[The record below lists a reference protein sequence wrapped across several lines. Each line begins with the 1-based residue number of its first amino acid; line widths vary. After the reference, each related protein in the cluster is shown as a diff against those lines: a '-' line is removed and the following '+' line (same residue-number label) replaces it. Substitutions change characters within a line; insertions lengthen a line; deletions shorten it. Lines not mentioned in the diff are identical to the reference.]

1 MKLFTKLLVAP
12 AALGLLAPLSVS
24 ATEIDING
32 IADYSKSTK
41 TKFKKFDSSTFS
53 NKIANRSTLLAG
65 GEGLVES
72 HNHDGGFSDTTTL
85 TGEAS
90 FLVAAATAGDD
101 VLEGDG
107 AGDDVNLGG
116 TQATYYLGLDLN
128 TSFSGT
134 DNLNI
139 GLETG
144 NAVNISG
151 IQTGLVSSILDY
163 GSTNGDAI
171 KVHNVHY
178 SSTIGDKFSYIVGDS
193 LDVSA
198 AFTGACTYSA
208 FTDALGDCGTGNSAG
223 TGSDDDVAFSSNYEI
238 GNGFTFGAGIGST
251 SESVGAF
258 TKESDDRYAFQLAYE
273 SDSYGLAA
281 TYSSFYDADS
291 VDTTYIGLNGFYTLD
306 NAGIES
312 ISVGWESADPETGS
326 NGTGWFAGINTSE
339 VGPGSIS
346 LGIGTHSDVATS
358 NPTIVPEN
366 TDEALIYEASYSW
379 DINDGISATV
389 GGFIQER
396 AAAGSDDLTGVA
408 MTTTFS
414 F

>member
-12 AALGLLAPLSVS
+12 AALGLLVPFSVS
-24 ATEIDING
+24 ATEIDIDG
-32 IADYSKSTK
+32 ISSYSKSTK
-41 TKFKKFDSSTFS
+41 TKLKKFNSSSFS
-53 NKIANRSTLLAG
+53 NKIVDSTLLAG
-65 GEGLVES
+65 GEGLVDS
-72 HNHDGGFSDTTTL
+72 HSHDGGFSDTTTL

-90 FLVAAATAGDD
+90 FLVAAATSGDP

-116 TQATYYLGLDLN
+116 TQASYYLGLDLN
-128 TSFSGT
+128 TSFTGS

-139 GLETG
+139 GIESG
-144 NAVNISG
+144 NAVNVSG
-151 IQTGLVSSILDY
+151 IQTGLVSSILDF
-163 GSTNGDAI
+163 GAANGDAL

-178 SSTIGDKFSYIVGDS
+178 SSSIGDKLSYIVGDS

-198 AFTGACTYSA
+198 AFTGACVYSA
-208 FTDALGDCGTGNSAG
+208 FTDALGNCGTGNSAA
-223 TGSDDDVAFSSNYEI
+223 TGSGDDIAFSSSYEI
-238 GNGFTFGAGIGST
+238 GNGFTFGAGVGST

-258 TKESDDRYAFQLAYE
+258 TKESDDRYAIQLAYE
-273 SDSYGLAA
+273 ADSYGLAA
-281 TYSSFYDADS
+281 TYASFYDADS
-291 VDTTYIGLNGFYTLD
+291 VDVSYVGLNGFYTLD

-312 ISVGWESADPETGS
+312 ISVGWESGDPETGV
-326 NGTGWFAGINTSE
+326 NGTGWFAGINTTE
-339 VGPGSIS
+339 VGPGTIS
-346 LGIGTHSDVATS
+346 LGVGTNSDTNAS
-358 NPTIVPEN
+358 TIIPEN
-366 TDEALIYEASYSW
+366 VEESLIYEASYSW

-396 AAAGSDDLTGVA
+396 IGTSEDLTGVA